1 MPLKPSV
8 SQRAKEP
15 RAENKSYLLVCSANQ
30 MLCIPIANGDFI
42 LVMDSTDRENEGD
55 LIIAAQDLTPAKAA
69 FLIRYTSGY
78 LCAPIVPALAARLEL
93 PQMVTENSDP
103 NRTAYTITID
113 AAEGVT
119 TGISAQ
125 DRSLTCRRLAD
136 PAVQKDWF
144 RRPGH
149 VVPLQAREGGVRVRA
164 GHTEAAVDFC
174 KLAGKE
180 PVGVI
185 AEMVEDGEYVAGK
198 AEMSGG
204 FGMMR
209 RDGCL
214 AFARRHGLKA
224 VTIED
229 LVKYLDSREGK
240 IIK

>member
-1 MPLKPSV
+1 MATVNGDV
-8 SQRAKEP
+8 SFDT
-15 RAENKSYLLVCSANQ
+15 
-30 MLCIPIANGDFI
+30 IPDAIEAFANGEFI
-42 LVMDSTDRENEGD
+42 LVMDSTSRENEGD
-55 LIIAAQDLTPAKAA
+55 LIIAAQDFTPAKAA
-69 FLIRYTSGY
+69 FLIRYSSGY
-78 LCAPIVPALAARLEL
+78 LCAPILPSLAGRLEL
-93 PQMVTENSDP
+93 PQMVSHNSDP

-125 DRSLTCRRLAD
+125 DRSWTCRRLAD
-136 PAVQKDWF
+136 PRVQKDWF

-149 VVPLQAREGGVRVRA
+149 IVPLQAREGGVLVRP

-174 KLAGKE
+174 RLAGKE

-185 AEMVEDGEYVAGK
+185 AEMVEDGEYVLGK
-198 AEMSGG
+198 AEMAGA

-214 AFARRHGLKA
+214 AFARRHGLKI

-229 LVKYLDSREGK
+229 LIKYLESAEVSNVK
-240 IIK
+240 Q